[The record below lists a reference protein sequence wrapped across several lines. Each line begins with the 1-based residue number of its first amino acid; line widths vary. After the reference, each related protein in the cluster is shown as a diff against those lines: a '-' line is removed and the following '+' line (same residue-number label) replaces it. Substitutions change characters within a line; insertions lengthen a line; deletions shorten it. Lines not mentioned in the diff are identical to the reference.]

1 MTQQGR
7 NMQEC
12 VTIGDKT
19 LFVYLLVISAF
30 VY

>member
-7 NMQEC
+7 NMWEC

-19 LFVYLLVISAF
+19 LFVHLLVNSVF
-30 VY
+30 V